1 MLKIL
6 AALVALV
13 LLMVGLAAA
22 AHAYDLLR
30 HVYGP
35 TYQLAD
41 LAFVI
46 GAAALCFG
54 GAHLCIR
61 FVFGHLPSSR
71 GADTRRDTTEAE

>member
-6 AALVALV
+6 VALVALV

-35 TYQLAD
+35 TYQIAD

-61 FVFGHLPSSR
+61 FIFGQSGGGH
-71 GADTRRDTTEAE
+71 GAATRHDTTDAE

>member
-13 LLMVGLAAA
+13 FVMVGLAAS

-30 HVYGP
+30 RIYGP
-35 TYQLAD
+35 NYQFAD

-46 GAAALCFG
+46 GAAMMCFG
-54 GAHLCIR
+54 AAHLCIR
-61 FVFGHLPSSR
+61 YAFNTSNGGRSPAARH
-71 GADTRRDTTEAE
+71 DTNDAE

>member
-13 LLMVGLAAA
+13 LVMVGLAAS
-22 AHAYDLLR
+22 AHVYDLLR
-30 HVYGP
+30 HIYGP
-35 TYQLAD
+35 SYQVAD

-61 FVFGHLPSSR
+61 YVFGQSSGGR
-71 GADTRRDTTEAE
+71 GVNTRHDTTDAE